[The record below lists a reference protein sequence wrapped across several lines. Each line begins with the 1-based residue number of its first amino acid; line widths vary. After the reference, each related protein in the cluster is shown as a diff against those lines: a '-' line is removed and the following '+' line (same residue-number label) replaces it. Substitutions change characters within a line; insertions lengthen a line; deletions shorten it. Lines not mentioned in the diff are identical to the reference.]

1 MSGIAVLPDAE
12 YLPPVRTMTLKLPED
27 LFAEITSEAKARN
40 ISRSQVV
47 RERLVKR
54 RTAKS
59 RGSLWDQMDDLVI
72 QSDSLP
78 SDLSSNKAHLKSYG
92 QNRADR

>member
-1 MSGIAVLPDAE
+1 
-12 YLPPVRTMTLKLPED
+12 MTLKIPED
-27 LFAEITSEAKARN
+27 LFAEIASEARARN
-40 ISRSQVV
+40 ISKSQVV
-47 RERLVKR
+47 RERLAKR

-59 RGSLWDQMDDLVI
+59 KGSLWNQMEDLVV

-78 SDLSSNKAHLKSYG
+78 DDLSSNKALLRSYG

>member
-1 MSGIAVLPDAE
+1 
-12 YLPPVRTMTLKLPED
+12 MTLKIPED
-27 LFAEITSEAKARN
+27 LFAEITSEARARN
-40 ISRSQVV
+40 VSKSQVA
-47 RERLVKR
+47 RERLAER

-59 RGSLWDQMDDLVI
+59 KGSLWNQMEDLVI

-78 SDLSSNKAHLKSYG
+78 ADLSSNKAHLRSYG

>member
-1 MSGIAVLPDAE
+1 
-12 YLPPVRTMTLKLPED
+12 MTLKIPED
-27 LFAEITSEAKARN
+27 LFAEITSEARARN
-40 ISRSQVV
+40 VSKSQVA
-47 RERLVKR
+47 RERLARR

-59 RGSLWDQMDDLVI
+59 KGSLWNQMEDLVI

-78 SDLSSNKAHLKSYG
+78 DDLSSNKAHLRSYG